1 MLRLAYIPAAD
12 NSLLEVRAA
21 PNKSAESF
29 NSADLSLAYCAADE
43 LAFSA
48 GACFT
53 GAFCSADDSSGTHLP
68 STIS

>member
-1 MLRLAYIPAAD
+1 MGPR
-12 NSLLEVRAA
+12 
-21 PNKSAESF
+21 SF
-29 NSADLSLAYCAADE
+29 SNSADWSLAYCAADE

-48 GACFT
+48 GACLA